1 MIKIH
6 KICRPLDAYRHPDQS
21 FQPHFFAYR
30 TLATRACRPIA
41 SLFSRGSVMNEALLR
56 ALPSV
61 DEMLRQPW
69 MQDVI
74 RAAGRSLAVRAVQ
87 HVIAARRA
95 VLLAQGSSGNSTAGI
110 VGELDCAAVMAAV
123 EQLSAASLRPLINAT
138 GIIVHTNL
146 GRAPLCE
153 TALDAVVCT
162 ARGYSNLEFDSERGS
177 RGHRIA
183 HIADCVRQLCG
194 AEAAF
199 AVNNNAAAVLLC
211 LSALA
216 HGRDVIVSRGE
227 LVEIGGSF
235 RIPDIMQQSGARL
248 IEVGTTNR
256 THLRDYRRAIS
267 ASSALIFKAHT
278 SNYRI
283 VGFTAGVAL
292 EELVALGR
300 ENGIP
305 VAYDMGSGCMAG
317 AGIAALRDEPTVQDA
332 LAAGADLVM
341 FSADKL
347 LGGPQA
353 GLIAGRRECVAALE
367 NHPLARALRLDKMA
381 LAALEQT
388 LRMYV
393 YTPERLDEVPVVRML
408 RAAPEDLRRR
418 ARSFVRRLKAALPAC
433 GARAVQDV
441 SQVGGGACP
450 LRELPT
456 WAVELDSVDM
466 GAPELERRLRQ
477 GRPAVVARIKNDRIL
492 LDMRTV
498 APHETAQ
505 LLKAV
510 RAALAL

>member
-1 MIKIH
+1 
-6 KICRPLDAYRHPDQS
+6 
-21 FQPHFFAYR
+21 
-30 TLATRACRPIA
+30 
-41 SLFSRGSVMNEALLR
+41 MNQDRLR

-61 DEMLRQPW
+61 DEVLRQPW

-74 RAAGRSLAVRAVQ
+74 RATGRSLAVRAVQ
-87 HVIAARRA
+87 QLIAERRATLLSQDASRNDQAGIAADFDR
-95 VLLAQGSSGNSTAGI
+95 T
-110 VGELDCAAVMAAV
+110 AVMAA
-123 EQLSAASLRPLINAT
+123 LDRINAPSLRPLINAT

-146 GRAPLCE
+146 GRAPLCAA
-153 TALDAVVCT
+153 ALEAVVRT
-162 ARGYSNLEFDSERGS
+162 ARGYSNLEFDIEQGS
-177 RGHRIA
+177 RGHRSV
-183 HIADCVRQLCG
+183 HIADCMRQLCG

-256 THLRDYRRAIS
+256 THVRDYRRAIS
-267 ASSALIFKAHT
+267 ENSALIFKAHT

-300 ENGIP
+300 EHGVP

-317 AGIAALRDEPTVQDA
+317 AGIDALRDEPTVQDA
-332 LAAGADLVM
+332 LASGVDLVM

-353 GLIAGRRECVAALE
+353 GLIAGRRDLVESLE
-367 NHPLARALRLDKMA
+367 RHPLARVLRLDKMT

-388 LRMYV
+388 LRLYA
-393 YTPERLDEVPVVRML
+393 YTPERLDALPVVSML
-408 RAAPEDLRRR
+408 RATPEELRRR
-418 ARSFVRRLKAALPAC
+418 ARSFVRRLRAALPAC
-433 GARAVQDV
+433 SVQAVQDV

-456 WAVELDSVDM
+456 WVVEIDPGDI
-466 GAPELERRLRQ
+466 GAPELERRLRT
-477 GRPAVVARIKNDRIL
+477 GEPPVVARIKNDRIL

-498 APHETAQ
+498 SPAETG
-505 LLKAV
+505 LLVQALQSV
-510 RAALAL
+510 LAA